1 MNQLQLCAKLYAI
14 AGIDQ
19 EPECIKSTM
28 NLNFDNGRALV
39 ARQMRL
45 ASLFPLILFLF
56 FFLPGH
62 AIAVSGAITDSSPF
76 QAGLADDSRCMTAGV
91 LLDSALLI
99 KSVTRIQYSN
109 FRRIPLNIGGRNREE
124 S

>member
-1 MNQLQLCAKLYAI
+1 MNQLQLGAKLYAI

-19 EPECIKSTM
+19 APECIESTM
-28 NLNFDNGRALV
+28 NLNFDNGGALV
-39 ARQMRL
+39 ARQLRL
-45 ASLFPLILFLF
+45 VNLLPSFLF

-62 AIAVSGAITDSSPF
+62 AVAAFGAITGSSPF
-76 QAGLADDSRCMTAGV
+76 RAGLAVDSRDMTPGV
-91 LLDSALLI
+91 QFDSPLFI

-109 FRRIPLNIGGRNREE
+109 FRNIPLNIGGRNREE